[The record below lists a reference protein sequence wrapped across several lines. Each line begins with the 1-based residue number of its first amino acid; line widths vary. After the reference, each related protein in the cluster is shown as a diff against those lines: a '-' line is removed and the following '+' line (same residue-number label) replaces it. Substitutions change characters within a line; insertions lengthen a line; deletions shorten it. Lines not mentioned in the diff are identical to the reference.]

1 LGVDLQQTLFWKH
14 RDDLLR
20 ILTVLWRV
28 AGLGGRKTIR
38 QSVYLAVV
46 RLLRPAEA
54 ATRRLIVVLA
64 QSIAVTLKPFR
75 SRQPAADGNQAGK
88 SGAPL
93 GQPEQ
98 SDAPEPVWRDFALAD
113 PLPRW
118 PDWNAEPRGFRGI
131 VRGPDREIDGQRL
144 AQRFEALNHALDDLS
159 AQAQRLARWTALRK
173 RARQRGRFRSTT
185 PLRPGPPLDLRGAA
199 KRRLKKHELFDILDN
214 AHQRA
219 CFAMSSPPDTS

>member
-1 LGVDLQQTLFWKH
+1 MELQEKLFWRH

-20 ILTVLWRV
+20 ILTVLWRM
-28 AGLGGRKTIR
+28 AGLGSQRTIR
-38 QSVYLAVV
+38 QSLYLAVI

-64 QSIAVTLKPFR
+64 QKITVSLKP
-75 SRQPAADGNQAGK
+75 SRARPPAPNGTRPEAEGERTEAPGQPATERRWK
-88 SGAPL
+88 
-93 GQPEQ
+93 
-98 SDAPEPVWRDFALAD
+98 DFALAD

-131 VRGPDREIDGQRL
+131 VRGPDKEIDGSRL
-144 AQRFEALNHALDDLS
+144 AQRFEALNHALDDLN
-159 AQAQRLARWTALRK
+159 AQALRLARWTALRK
-173 RARQRGRFRSTT
+173 RARQRGKFRSTT

-199 KRRLKKHELFDILDN
+199 KRRLKKHELCDILDN
-214 AHQRA
+214 AHRRA

>member
-1 LGVDLQQTLFWKH
+1 MDLQQKLFWKH

-20 ILTVLWRV
+20 ILTVLWRM

-46 RLLRPAEA
+46 RLLRPTEA

-64 QSIAVTLKPFR
+64 QKINVTLKPFR
-75 SRQPAADGNQAGK
+75 AHLSSPKGERFEAHAARAET
-88 SGAPL
+88 P
-93 GQPEQ
+93 GQPTTE
-98 SDAPEPVWRDFALAD
+98 APWKDFALAD
-113 PLPRW
+113 PLPCW
-118 PDWNAEPRGFRGI
+118 PGWNAEPRGFRGI

-144 AQRFEALNHALDDLS
+144 AQRFEALNHALDDLN

-173 RARQRGRFRSTT
+173 RARQRGKFQSTT
-185 PLRPGPPLDLRGAA
+185 PLRPGAPLDLRGAA

-214 AHQRA
+214 THQRA
-219 CFAMSSPPDTS
+219 CFAMSAPHDTS